1 MKIRKFTAA
10 AIAAHIRPT
19 MAFNGKANETITA
32 ARVRAM
38 LANPDSGKNRKRLT
52 AALIEMG
59 MTDAGAEMFIG
70 PKQTRK

>member
-1 MKIRKFTAA
+1 MKKRKFTAA
-10 AIAAHIRPT
+10 AIADHIRPA
-19 MAFNGKANETITA
+19 MAFNGKTTATITP

-38 LANPDSGKNRKRLT
+38 LANPDKGKNRERLK

-70 PKQTRK
+70 GKQIEK